1 METYRLFIAAELPQP
16 VKQALAGAQEQ
27 LRRGG
32 SPVKWVAA
40 EAMHLTVRFLGETDA
55 GLVPQLGAALHG
67 ALGHQP
73 AITLH
78 LTTAGAYP
86 NLRRPNVVWAGI
98 GGSTAALAH
107 AHTAVEAA
115 LAELE
120 IPREERPFRAH
131 LTLGRVR
138 RDATPAQ
145 QERLG
150 EAVRALPPFTPTPWS
165 IGRVVLY
172 RSELRRD
179 GPIYTELDAVTLREL
194 RIEN

>member
-1 METYRLFIAAELPQP
+1 METHRLFIAAELPQP

-27 LRRGG
+27 LRRAG
-32 SPVKWVAA
+32 SPVKWVAV
-40 EAMHLTVRFLGETDA
+40 EAMHLTLRFLGETDA
-55 GLVPQLGAALHG
+55 GLVPRLGAALRE
-67 ALGHQP
+67 ALNDLP

-78 LTTAGAYP
+78 LTTAGAFP

-98 GGSTAALAH
+98 GGSTVALAH
-107 AHTAVEAA
+107 AHTAMEAA

-120 IPREERPFRAH
+120 IPGEQRPFRAH

-150 EAVRALPPFTPTPWS
+150 EAIRALPPFTPAPWS
-165 IGRVVLY
+165 VGRVVLF

-179 GPIYTELDAVTLREL
+179 GPIYTELDAVTLRDDQMT
-194 RIEN
+194 R